1 METTMINNI
10 LPTKHGF
17 FGNYGGQYWPE
28 GLKAE
33 FQKITEYFMKL
44 KDDVIFN
51 QELNDLL
58 KYYVGRPSPVYFA
71 KNLSEKYGAEIYL
84 KREDLNHTGAHKINH
99 CLGEALLA
107 KRMGKTKI
115 IAETGAGQ
123 HSKRTKS

>member
-1 METTMINNI
+1 MINNI
-10 LPTKHGF
+10 LPTKDGF
-17 FGNYGGQYWPE
+17 LGNYGGQYLPE
-28 GLKAE
+28 GLKDE

-107 KRMGKTKI
+107 KRMGKTI
-115 IAETGAGQ
+115 
-123 HSKRTKS
+123 